1 MYNEYRSVIIIMP
14 VYRVDLLNG
23 KFYIGKIE
31 GIDFKKRLREHQF
44 RGASGSGLAVWFP
57 EEDISTATIRVLAVE
72 TIGETLPMLEDRLIR
87 EYIVDANC
95 LNKNRGHRTPEEKKE
110 QKKESY
116 VKYMAEH
123 PEKKVEYNASYRQ
136 RHLEERRIADAA
148 HYEQNKEK
156 ILQRQT
162 EYYNA
167 NKEKIAARDK
177 AKRDAQTP
185 EEKQKKLDAM
195 KIYREKKKAEKSL
208 GE

>member
-1 MYNEYRSVIIIMP
+1 MYNEYISVIFIMP

-44 RGASGSGLAVWFP
+44 RGASGSGLAVWYP
-57 EEDISTATIRVLAVE
+57 EEDISTATIRVLGVE
-72 TIGETLPMLEDRLIR
+72 TIGEPLDMLEDRLIR
-87 EYIVDANC
+87 EYIGDANC
-95 LNKNRGHRTPEEKKE
+95 LNKNRGHRTLDEVKQ

-136 RHLEERRIADAA
+136 RHLEERRIADAE

-162 EYYNA
+162 DYYNE
-167 NKEKIAARDK
+167 NKAKILAREK
-177 AKRDAQTP
+177 AKRDAMTT

-195 KIYREKKKAEKSL
+195 KVYREKKKAEKSL

>member
-1 MYNEYRSVIIIMP
+1 MP

-31 GIDFKKRLREHQF
+31 GIDFKKRLRQHQF
-44 RGASGSGLAVWFP
+44 RGASGSGLAVRYP
-57 EEDISTATIRVLAVE
+57 EEDISTATIRVIGIE
-72 TIGETLPMLEDRLIR
+72 TIGEPLNLLEDRLIR
-87 EYIVDANC
+87 EFIGDANR
-95 LNKNRGHRTPEEKKE
+95 LNKNRGYLTPEEKKQ

-136 RHLEERRIADAA
+136 RHLEERRIADAE

-162 EYYNA
+162 DYYNA
-167 NKEKIAARDK
+167 NKADILAREK
-177 AKRDAQTP
+177 AKRDAMTP

-195 KIYREKKKAEKSL
+195 KEYRDKKKAEKL
-208 GE
+208 AIENGKN